1 MKRWV
6 SAWMLLSLFGSV
18 ASPILASAVE
28 STESSAKTSVNEGTT
43 VQSITSDPQQTV
55 PTESAPVPEKAENP
69 ESTEDSDTVTNQ
81 LAFEKTSKFSDEVSS
96 KNQTELQLDGKVTSS
111 AENTQAITF
120 EMSPSFKL
128 TDSKPEEKVIVND
141 QKEPIGHYTV
151 ETKNARSSYTLTF
164 NKLVKGE
171 NKFKLILL
179 GTITRGPDKTVDL
192 YQGDQKIFQ
201 LALPDETD
209 TTSEDTTAS
218 ESTETSTTE
227 SASSSTTA
235 SKESTKS
242 SQNDATKESTEASKS
257 EGTTKNEKKRAA
269 PAAEPAQPRAPGS
282 IDELFST
289 YAPGD
294 NFVQNIKLN
303 FEPNPPTINSTVQ
316 FNMDFAI
323 PDAVRTEM
331 VSGDYYE
338 MDFPE
343 GLAITTPSPQGD
355 LKDGDGNVYGR
366 YIFDAGTQKLRITFT
381 QQEGQNF
388 LPPETGSVTADVRF
402 DTKKITQPGPA
413 TIIYPSKTNIPPFIV
428 QIKPTGG
435 TSISKAGHTDTPNN
449 PNTVYWDVD
458 FNKDFSELEKP
469 LLTEK
474 FPDQVTFNKD
484 DLGAVAVYPLEVD
497 FNGNV
502 TSTGTT
508 PLDPSTYTVA
518 DNGSIQFNTT
528 IDRPYRVVYST
539 TIKDAV
545 KPTNGGTV
553 PITNN
558 VTLTSGST
566 NLPAS
571 ATVQL
576 NYKKALEKVRIGYD
590 SINQEYRW
598 LIRYNYGQ
606 KELAND
612 TVVSDTYSSNM
623 DVEPNSFDV
632 YTVNFDNRG
641 NPVNGAPLDPKDY
654 TIDTT
659 TNPFTVS
666 FKNNVQAGKAINIS
680 YKTRVNKIVSG
691 ASNNQITVSNQAKT
705 NTIPPTTEVTTTP
718 TQQVVIKN
726 KPTIDVGTKTARY
739 VIDINKN
746 KYEMEN
752 ALFTD
757 KMSYTDEGYA
767 SFPTKVKQATSEAD
781 AGVVIRD
788 VSANNRVLTSA
799 FRFVATDGEVVSTIG
814 DPETAD
820 YVVSAN
826 LNEKQSG
833 YTNFTVKFQNAYA
846 KTTHQFQ
853 MEYYITYN
861 QFDDEVEN
869 TSIDYRNT
877 MTANFINNG
886 QPYESSSTTD
896 FKTSTQEVNQGMKSG
911 SYDPVTKEIT
921 WTIVTNYNNLGVSQ
935 FTVTDPITG
944 NQVYE
949 PDSLEIT
956 RGTINSSGRFQP
968 TTKSPYQGN
977 QVGQDYLTV
986 TNPVPTAEDQQGTL
1000 AIQLGKDGNYIP
1012 GWNADDVPMVYQI
1025 QFKTSL
1031 KNQIVYNQSTYN
1043 NVATVDITGN
1053 KQELP
1058 ASVSIAFGGQSA
1070 LKEGNYNTQNG
1081 KVDWAVTINPNQS
1094 LLANVKIE
1102 DNPSANQIIQGDSFK
1117 LYTGKYSGTGNA
1129 TTVQKDQLV
1138 PSDQYKVTVTTDPTT
1153 GQQRFVLDMSEI
1165 QEKKD
1170 PNQEDQYLTGVIEK
1184 PYILAYETEPN
1195 FTSRT
1200 ETVAN
1205 DASISSEGKEL
1216 PGKDTHKDFPV
1227 TIQDSSGT
1235 AFGSKGKVVVQKVN
1249 GNGGVVPG
1257 AVLQLLR
1264 KNTSTNKTDVL
1275 YETTTDNQGLTT
1287 FGNLIATSS
1296 AYEYYV
1302 KEIEAP
1308 DGYTISPELLEG
1320 KRVYA
1325 DTSSN
1330 TPVTTIENEPVN
1342 VTFKKT
1348 NAAGNALSGGLFS
1361 LYENNGTAA
1370 NPNYAFLRG
1379 FIPTSEGFDLSGLGD
1394 GQYRIRETSAPSGYQ
1409 INLTPIDFEI
1419 KKNSDATRSVFVNDE
1434 VVSDGLLQ
1442 LKDYRGSALLKKS
1455 DESGKALGNA
1465 KFNVQR
1471 AELNSDDY
1479 SDYGNQDSYVTAN
1492 DGELK
1497 LSDLPPGKYKVKESQ
1512 APENYYL
1519 NSKEFTFVI
1528 DAVSTGD
1535 QAPATVELNNG
1546 DALIDYQ
1553 GSARFKKVDGQDYL
1567 TNQKETPLSGAK
1579 FQLYDAEG
1587 KTAIGDEVTTGSDGY
1602 LVFDNLKPGTT
1613 YAFKET
1619 KAPSGYLKNDQ
1630 LVRFTTPVTNNQGES
1645 AVSIESGGDQ
1655 KLVVD
1660 EKTPFKNYKER
1671 VHFRKEDEAGRP
1683 LADAE
1688 YQLSKQNDANEWQP
1702 VTDLGKGAGSDG
1714 LFTSDKLDGSVNA
1727 FELSPGKYKFV
1738 EKTAPSGYL
1747 LNTKEI
1753 PFTVE
1758 DQEEGEPQVLEIPI
1772 SGDANVNYQGSA
1784 VLYKEAEDKEDTT
1797 FNKLEDAAFDVYTDS
1812 ATPEKVTEKNLTSD
1826 SDGNVTA
1833 TGLAPGNYYFQEVS
1847 NGNRYLVNTQK
1858 IKFTI
1863 PTTASG
1869 KPETVTTNADNKL
1882 SLRNY
1887 LGTVELTK
1895 VDANE
1900 QPLKNAEF
1908 TVFDSSEKEV
1918 GKGSSNQEGK
1928 VTINKLAPG
1937 DYTMKETKAPA
1948 GYLLNDQT
1956 VTFTIPESAEGQPQK
1971 VAIPD
1976 SFKDYKGAVK
1986 LIKTDANDQPL
1997 ANAVFELLDSDDQP
2011 VGGTAT
2017 SNENGEVVFDNL
2029 APGNYTFKEINA
2041 PDGYVKNTTLVPVT
2055 VPETANGQPEVV
2067 TVRDHF
2073 VNYQGTAELTKTDGE
2088 GNALQGAVFKVIRTD
2103 GSDVEVKT
2111 ATSDEKG
2118 LVQVTGLAPGSY
2130 RFVETAAPDDN
2141 YVMTSEALDFTIPT
2155 ENEGQPDVVAV
2166 SDNVPNYRGTIRV
2179 HKVGNDL
2186 NDDSKMVDLA
2196 GAEFTLYTNADF
2208 SDTNPTKVVSDSK
2221 GNVAFKD
2228 LAPGTYYVKETK
2240 APNGYLVNTFPMTF
2254 VIPDR
2259 VPETMPMTDAQNH
2272 ENRIEDG
2279 SYVVDAGD
2287 FQNARKN
2294 IELKK
2299 TDGEKDGNLD
2309 LTKVAFSLYFDDGTT
2324 TGKLVKEKLQ
2334 PETDGTIDLSNL
2346 ALEDGSYKLIETQ
2359 TSENY
2364 VLSSQPIY
2372 FVVENSQAKGISLN
2386 IANYQAVITGKK
2398 VGDGKGLA
2406 GAEYQL
2412 FKANNLDKPLET
2424 TDQKGTKQTIL
2435 KSDSKGAFYA
2445 KGLSVGEYVLKE
2457 TKAPNGYILDTTTHK
2472 FTIYPQNGK
2481 PAVRDLGEFENYQGR
2496 VRLTKVDA
2504 ANENNQLSNAE
2515 FQLLDENQH
2524 VLQENL
2530 KTGTDGRLTVTHLA
2544 PGTYFFKET
2553 KAPSGYR
2560 LSEKQFAF
2568 TVEASH
2574 AGKPVQ
2580 IEVTAKNDRTPNKPN
2595 HPKQPNKPNTPGWWH
2610 YPKTGE
2616 TKGPILLIVGALL
2629 VLAVIGIGYY
2639 RKRN

>member
-1 MKRWV
+1 MKKWV
-6 SAWMLLSLFGSV
+6 STFMLISLFGSIG
-18 ASPILASAVE
+18 SPLLVSAVE
-28 STESSAKTSVNEGTT
+28 STSTPVESSVGEGATMP
-43 VQSITSDPQQTV
+43 SITSAPQDTI
-55 PTESAPVPEKAENP
+55 TKESAPILEK
-69 ESTEDSDTVTNQ
+69 TEDTTSSASISNQ
-81 LAFEKTSKFSDEVSS
+81 LSFDKTSEMIDKDS
-96 KNQTELQLDGKVTSS
+96 KEDQVELNLDGKITSS
-111 AENTQAITF
+111 DENTQAISF

-128 TDSKPEEKVIVND
+128 KESGPEERIILNELE
-141 QKEPIGHYTV
+141 EPIGNYTV
-151 ETKNARSSYTLTF
+151 DTTNDRPKYTLTL

-171 NKFKLILL
+171 NRFKLILL
-179 GTITRGPDKTVDL
+179 GSITRGPNETLDF
-192 YQGDQKIFQ
+192 YQEEQKIFQ
-201 LALPDETD
+201 LAIPETD
-209 TTSEDTTAS
+209 SSSEDS
-218 ESTETSTTE
+218 STTKNE
-227 SASSSTTA
+227 SSTKESNQSSSTEKTKE
-235 SKESTKS
+235 SKDDRTKETTEGSTESTKS
-242 SQNDATKESTEASKS
+242 PKEKKTTKKASSFKAQANEPQAARAAGSIEDVFKES
-257 EGTTKNEKKRAA
+257 
-269 PAAEPAQPRAPGS
+269 
-282 IDELFST
+282 
-289 YAPGD
+289 APGD
-294 NFVQNIKLN
+294 NFVKDINLTIA
-303 FEPNPPTINSTVQ
+303 PNPPTINSTIQ
-316 FNMDFAI
+316 FKLNFAI
-323 PDAVRTEM
+323 PEAVRTEM
-331 VSGDYYE
+331 VPGDYYE

-343 GLAITTPSPQGD
+343 GLSISQPSPQGE
-355 LKDGDGNVYGR
+355 LTDGDGNAYGT
-366 YIFDAGTQKLRITFT
+366 YIFDAATQKLRITFG
-381 QQEGQNF
+381 QEGEEDYV
-388 LPPETGSVTADVRF
+388 PPENGTVSADVRF
-402 DTKKITQPGPA
+402 DTKKITKPGPT
-413 TIIYPSKTNIPPFIV
+413 TIVYPSKTNIPPLLIN
-428 QIKPTGG
+428 IKPTGG
-435 TSISKAGHTDTPNN
+435 ASISKSGHTDSPSN
-449 PNTVYWDVD
+449 PSKVYWDVD
-458 FNKDFSELEKP
+458 FNKDYSDLENP
-469 LLTEK
+469 LLTET
-474 FPDQVTFNKD
+474 FPSQVTFNKED
-484 DLGAVAVYPLEVD
+484 TGAVTVYPLDVD

-502 TSTGTT
+502 TGTGQT
-508 PLDPSTYTVA
+508 PLDPSTYTVN
-518 DNGSIQFNTT
+518 DDGSIQFNT
-528 IDRPYRVVYST
+528 RLNSPYRVVYNT
-539 TIKDAV
+539 RIKDTA
-545 KPTNGGTV
+545 KPANGGNV

-558 VTLTSGST
+558 VTLTAPST
-566 NLPAS
+566 NLNAS

-576 NYKKALEKVRIGYD
+576 NYKKALEKVRTGYD
-590 SINQEYRW
+590 SINQEYSW

-606 KELAND
+606 KELASD
-612 TVVSDTYSSNM
+612 TVISDTYSSNM
-623 DVEPNSFDV
+623 DVEPNSFNI
-632 YTVNFDNRG
+632 YTVNFDSNG
-641 NPVNGAPLDPKDY
+641 NPVNGGAINPNDY
-654 TIDTT
+654 TINTA
-659 TNPFTVS
+659 TNPFTVT
-666 FKNNVQAGKAINIS
+666 FKNNVQAGKAINIA
-680 YKTRVNKIVSG
+680 YKTKVNKIVSG
-691 ASNNQITVSNQAKT
+691 NSQQTIT
-705 NTIPPTTEVTTTP
+705 NTANTTNIPPTTQVTTNP
-718 TQQVVIKN
+718 IQQVVIKN
-726 KPTIDVGTKTARY
+726 RPTVDVGTKTAHY

-757 KMSYTDEGYA
+757 TMSYSEEGYI
-767 SFPTKVKQATSEAD
+767 SVPSKVKTPSSTAD
-781 AGVVIRD
+781 GGVILRD
-788 VSANNRVLTSA
+788 VNDKGRILTQALRLLGAN
-799 FRFVATDGEVVSTIG
+799 GEDLGTIG
-814 DPETAD
+814 DVTTAD
-820 YVVSAN
+820 YVLTVN
-826 LNEKQSG
+826 VTPDGRGFK
-833 YTNFTVKFQNAYA
+833 NFTVKFQNGYA
-846 KTTHQFQ
+846 KTSHQFQ
-853 MEYYITYN
+853 MEYYVGYN
-861 QFDDEVEN
+861 QFSETTPN
-869 TSIDYRNT
+869 PNSSIDYRNT
-877 MTANFINNG
+877 IMANFTNNG
-886 QPYESSSTTD
+886 TPYSSSSTTD

-921 WTIVTNYNNLGVSQ
+921 WTVIANYNDLNLSAFGLN
-935 FTVTDPITG
+935 DPITG
-944 NQVYE
+944 NQVYK
-949 PDSLEIT
+949 PDSLNVT
-956 RGTINSSGRFQP
+956 RGTIDSNGNFQAASGN
-968 TTKSPYQGN
+968 TYGGN
-977 QVGQDYLTV
+977 QVGKDYLEV
-986 TNPVPTAEDQQGTL
+986 TNPTPTGEDAQGTL
-1000 AIQLGKDGNYIP
+1000 SMAIGSNNKPIP
-1012 GWNADDVPMVYQI
+1012 GWNEDGTPMVFRI

-1031 KNQIVYNQSTYN
+1031 QGKIVYDASTYTN
-1043 NVATVDITGN
+1043 TAITDVDGVEQRLT
-1053 KQELP
+1053 
-1058 ASVSIAFGGQSA
+1058 ASVSIAFGGKSA
-1070 LKEGNYNTQNG
+1070 IKDGNYNAQTGLINW
-1081 KVDWAVTINPNQS
+1081 KININPNQS
-1094 LLANVKIE
+1094 LLSNVKIQ
-1102 DNPSANQIIQGDSFK
+1102 DTPSSNQILQESFK
-1117 LYTGKYSGTGNA
+1117 LYTGKYSGSGDA
-1129 TTVQKDQLV
+1129 TVVEPDQPV
-1138 PSDQYKVTVTTDPTT
+1138 PNDQYKVNVKTDPAT
-1153 GQQRFVLDMSEI
+1153 GQQSFSVDMSQI
-1165 QEKKD
+1165 REKPD
-1170 PNQEDQYLTGVIEK
+1170 PNDPDGYLTGVIEK
-1184 PYILAYETEPN
+1184 PYVLVYDTEPS
-1195 FTSRT
+1195 FASKT
-1200 ETVAN
+1200 EQVTN

-1216 PGKDTHKDFPV
+1216 PGKDTQKNITV
-1227 TIQDSSGT
+1227 TLQDSSGT
-1235 AFGSKGKVVVQKVN
+1235 AYGTKGKIIVQKVD
-1249 GNGGVVPG
+1249 GKGRIVQG

-1264 KNTSTNKTDVL
+1264 KNIKTNKTDIL
-1275 YETTTDNQGLTT
+1275 YETTTDAQGVAT
-1287 FGNLIATSS
+1287 FGNLIGTSTT
-1296 AYEYYV
+1296 YEYYV
-1302 KEIEAP
+1302 KEIQAP
-1308 DGYTISPELLEG
+1308 DGYTISKELLDG
-1320 KRVYA
+1320 KKVA
-1325 DTSSN
+1325 VDTSAE
-1330 TPVTTIENEPVN
+1330 PQTTQITNEPVKIRFN
-1342 VTFKKT
+1342 KT
-1348 NAAGNALSGGLFS
+1348 DGAGKSIVGGLFN
-1361 LYENNGTAA
+1361 LYSNTGTDEA
-1370 NPNYAFLRG
+1370 PNYTLMKT
-1379 FIPTSEGFDLSGLGD
+1379 ITPTTEGVDLSGLGD
-1394 GQYRIRETSAPSGYQ
+1394 GQYRIQEVVAPANYQ
-1409 INLTPIDFEI
+1409 INQTFVDFEV
-1419 KKNSDATRSVFVNDE
+1419 KKNSDKTRSVTVDDQ
-1434 VVSDGLLQ
+1434 VVADGVLK
-1442 LKDYRGSALLKKS
+1442 LKDYQGSAVLKKT
-1455 DESGKALGNA
+1455 DEAGKNLPDAQFRL
-1465 KFNVQR
+1465 QR
-1471 AELNSDDY
+1471 ADYNSNDF
-1479 SDYGNQDSYVTAN
+1479 SDYGDQSSYVTDKNGQLNLTNLA
-1492 DGELK
+1492 
-1497 LSDLPPGKYKVKESQ
+1497 PGKYKVTESK
-1512 APENYYL
+1512 APEGYYL
-1519 NSKEFTFVI
+1519 NSSEFLF
-1528 DAVSTGD
+1528 AVDPISDGD
-1535 QAPATVELNNG
+1535 KAPAVIQLNNG
-1546 DALIDYQ
+1546 EALIDYQ

-1683 LADAE
+1683 LADAK
-1688 YQLSKQNDANEWQP
+1688 YQLSKQDDANEWQP

-1869 KPETVTTNADNKL
+1869 KPETVTTNADGKL

-1928 VTINKLAPG
+1928 VIINKLAPG
-1937 DYTMKETKAPA
+1937 DYTMKETKAPD

-1971 VAIPD
+1971 VVIPD

-1997 ANAVFELLDSDDQP
+1997 ANAVFELLDSDDQQ

-2017 SNENGEVVFDNL
+2017 SNENGEVVFDDL

-2055 VPETANGQPEVV
+2055 VPETADGQPEVV
-2067 TVRDHF
+2067 TVKDHF

-2088 GNALQGAVFKVIRTD
+2088 GDALQGATFKVIRTD
-2103 GSDVEVKT
+2103 GSDVEGKT

-2141 YVMTSEALDFTIPT
+2141 YVMTSEALAFTIPAET
-2155 ENEGQPDVVAV
+2155 EGQPAVVAV

-2279 SYVVDAGD
+2279 SYIVDAGD

-2364 VLSSQPIY
+2364 VLNSQPIY

-2386 IANYQAVITGKK
+2386 IANYQAVIKGKK
-2398 VGDGKGLA
+2398 IGDGKGLA

-2412 FKANNLDKPLET
+2412 FKANDLDKPLET
-2424 TDQKGTKQTIL
+2424 TDQKGAKQTIL

-2457 TKAPNGYILDTTTHK
+2457 KKAPNGYILDTTTHK

-2544 PGTYFFKET
+2544 PGTYYFKET

-2560 LSEKQFAF
+2560 LSEKQLAF

-2629 VLAVIGIGYY
+2629 ILAVIGIGYY